1 MPAADLELAGCD
13 VVCLDND
20 ARVREGMRALLES
33 LGCGV
38 RVCAD
43 REALAD
49 ALALRR
55 PDAILADYH
64 LDGNDTGVK
73 AVATVTAGLTAAPP
87 CIVISADDGE
97 TVRAAAREA
106 GYRFLPK
113 PVNPARLRALLL
125 ALR

>member
-1 MPAADLELAGCD
+1 
-13 VVCLDND
+13 
-20 ARVREGMRALLES
+20 
-33 LGCGV
+33 
-38 RVCAD
+38 
-43 REALAD
+43 
-49 ALALRR
+49 
-55 PDAILADYH
+55 
-64 LDGNDTGVK
+64 
-73 AVATVTAGLTAAPP
+73 VATVTVDYPPAPP